1 MAGADGS
8 IEGLEGS
15 PFADL
20 VGRLLEAELAS
31 AGLAGTAL
39 TQTYRTNAPDGGVD
53 AGLDSDLATVWV
65 PLGQSAWQF
74 KAGDLAPAAC
84 KTELLGATAALEV
97 LKNGGSWINLSQLF
111 SNITAPESTFL
122 NCSRF

>member
-1 MAGADGS
+1 MPDKGPFSVDPQQV
-8 IEGLEGS
+8 EGLEGS

-65 PLGQSAWQF
+65 PLGQSAW
-74 KAGDLAPAAC
+74 
-84 KTELLGATAALEV
+84 
-97 LKNGGSWINLSQLF
+97 
-111 SNITAPESTFL
+111 
-122 NCSRF
+122 